1 MSLIDRVWSSIC
13 HGYPTV
19 LAYNECVINGFTYV
33 FKREVSNEISLKIF
47 HGNLGNNFGV
57 VFRSVVND
65 KEHSP
70 CVTMKYPPKDKY
82 EFIHVQDAVGLIGTS
97 LLGDYKEWSDAE
109 INNWVES
116 MLDEYGKLASWRIW
130 VSQKFKEL
138 ESSLLEPDWNIVA
151 AITKELKAHAD
162 MIFKPGHVTCEE
174 SPEGEREG

>member
-1 MSLIDRVWSSIC
+1 MSLIDRLWSSIC
-13 HGYPTV
+13 NGYPSL
-19 LAYNECVINGFTYV
+19 LAYHECIIKGYTYV
-33 FKREVSNEISLKIF
+33 FNREALNEISLKIF
-47 HGNLGNNFGV
+47 HGNQCNDFGV
-57 VFRSVVND
+57 VFKSFVND

-70 CVTMKYPPKDKY
+70 CVTMKYPPKEKY

-151 AITKELKAHAD
+151 AITKEIKAHAD
-162 MIFKPGHVTCEE
+162 LIFKPGHVTCEE
-174 SPEGEREG
+174 SPEGESEG

>member
-1 MSLIDRVWSSIC
+1 MSLIDRLWSSIC
-13 HGYPTV
+13 QGYPTV

-47 HGNLGNNFGV
+47 QGNLGNNFGV
-57 VFRSVVND
+57 VFKSVVND

-82 EFIHVQDAVGLIGTS
+82 EFIHIQHPLGNLGTS

-109 INNWVES
+109 IHNWVES
-116 MLDEYGKLASWRIW
+116 MLDEYGKLAAWRIW

-138 ESSLLEPDWNIVA
+138 ESSLLEPDWNIVYS
-151 AITKELKAHAD
+151 IIREMEDKEKK
-162 MIFKPGHVTCEE
+162 IFKSSDTDDK
-174 SPEGEREG
+174 